1 MKQLTVSLLLSVALL
16 ALVSTLD
23 RSQYSHDYFSK
34 VLADAGITTYVTIDD
49 LMYKVDEGVV
59 TANGKMISN
68 QRSLA
73 ALKLAYEKTLA
84 ERSPL
89 LGFPGVNPEKLSQ
102 AVLALQEHQ
111 RRLAESQANTL
122 DAYLVRTALYPLR
135 FLKSAA
141 LLEQARQNFI
151 TSGDAYDAL
160 RYQMMLAE
168 TSQAYRDDLKR
179 FSAAFQR
186 AVPTDTLPYGTVTK
200 IIDRAGS
207 LQALAHLSDEIAAVE
222 ISRRNRTL
230 CILGITSHCTPQGLM
245 VPRIQPTTQSTTPQK
260 KGVSDDVKNL
270 YKSAGFPLSDGP
282 SVVLSN
288 SSCVHGDTSQ
298 TFSFMRHGAPL
309 VGKYVAPVYTGDLIL
324 VKSESYAKSFFYHY
338 FSDKNVAYVLT
349 DPLAYYECP
358 TASFDLASTLSILHA
373 VHFAETHEL
382 PPHLQPDVTA
392 SVMTLEK
399 KLSSTDS
406 VHENDVAAYLD
417 TLLLQLSQTK
427 EDATAYR
434 ELMDIS
440 LGLSYKTAG
449 LTEYIGNLVEFEN
462 QNRAISQKGVD
473 VNISTG
479 NLFYLK
485 SGFASLLHIPNN
497 QNDDDFRSNT
507 LPAKSQ
513 PYVYYSDLNHSSETR
528 ENITADLIFFRN
540 LHLGI

>member
-1 MKQLTVSLLLSVALL
+1 MKQQTISLLLSIVLL

-23 RSQYSHDYFSK
+23 GSQHAHDYFSK
-34 VLADAGITTYVTIDD
+34 ALADAGITTYVSIDG
-49 LMYKVDEGVV
+49 LPYQVDEGVV
-59 TANGKMISN
+59 TVHGKIIPN

-102 AVLALQEHQ
+102 AVLALEENQ
-111 RRLAESQANTL
+111 RRLAESQASPL

-141 LLEQARQNFI
+141 LLEQARQDFI

-160 RYQMMLAE
+160 RYRMVLAE

-207 LQALAHLSDEIAAVE
+207 LQALAHLGDEIVAVE

-230 CILGITSHCTPQGLM
+230 CILGITSKCTPQSLM
-245 VPRIQPTTQSTTPQK
+245 VPHIQSAAQSTALQK
-260 KGVSDDVKNL
+260 EGVSDDVRNL
-270 YKSAGFPLSDGP
+270 YTSAGFPLSDGP
-282 SVVLSN
+282 SVVLSD
-288 SSCVHGDTSQ
+288 SSCVHGYTSQ

-309 VGKYVAPVYTGDLIL
+309 LGKYVAPLYTGDLIL
-324 VKSESYAKSFFYHY
+324 VKSSSYEKSFFYHY
-338 FSDKNVAYVLT
+338 FSDKKVAYVLT

-358 TASFDLASTLSILHA
+358 TASSDFASTLSILHA
-373 VHFAETHEL
+373 VHFAEMHTL
-382 PPHLQPDVTA
+382 SQYLQSDIASSVTA
-392 SVMTLEK
+392 LGEK
-399 KLSSTDS
+399 ISSTDP
-406 VHENDVAAYLD
+406 VHENDVVAYLD
-417 TLLLQLSQTK
+417 TLLLHLPQTK
-427 EDATAYR
+427 EDTAAYR

-462 QNRAISQKGVD
+462 QNRAISEKGVD
-473 VNISTG
+473 VNISAE

-497 QNDDDFRSNT
+497 RNDDFRPNT

-513 PYVYYSDLNHSSETR
+513 PYVYYSDLDHSPLAR
-528 ENITADLIFFRN
+528 ENISADLIFFKN